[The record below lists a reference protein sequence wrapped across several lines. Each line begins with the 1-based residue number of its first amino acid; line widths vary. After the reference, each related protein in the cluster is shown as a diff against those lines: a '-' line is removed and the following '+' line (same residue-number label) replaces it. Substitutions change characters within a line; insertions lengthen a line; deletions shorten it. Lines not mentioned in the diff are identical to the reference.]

1 MHHLLATLGNGRM
14 GYAQLGGYVLALESL
29 YIEHLQNDAVLA
41 VSAIIEIADVF
52 YRLVKIVL
60 KLVVGENQFLKN
72 SFLSSYQYIFLI
84 SAIRLQIYTFS
95 LRKRRNSSFF
105 LFSMILKEKSGGKIK
120 QVSKKKCIPLFTF
133 PILEGH
139 IIVTFMKINE
149 YECK

>member
-1 MHHLLATLGNGRM
+1 MGN
-14 GYAQLGGYVLALESL
+14 AQLSGYVLAPESL

-72 SFLSSYQYIFLI
+72 SFLSSYRYIFLI

-105 LFSMILKEKSGGKIK
+105 LFSMILKEKKGGKIK
-120 QVSKKKCIPLFTF
+120 QVSKKCIPLFTF

>member
-1 MHHLLATLGNGRM
+1 MHHLLTTLSNGRM
-14 GYAQLGGYVLALESL
+14 GYAQLSGYVLAPESL

-52 YRLVKIVL
+52 YRLVRIVL

-95 LRKRRNSSFF
+95 LRKRRNSS
-105 LFSMILKEKSGGKIK
+105 LFSLLYDIKREKGGKIK
-120 QVSKKKCIPLFTF
+120 QVSKKNASRFLLFPF
-133 PILEGH
+133 LKVI
-139 IIVTFMKINE
+139 
-149 YECK
+149 

>member
-14 GYAQLGGYVLALESL
+14 GYAQLSGYVLAPESL
-29 YIEHLQNDAVLA
+29 YVEHLQDDAVLA

-72 SFLSSYQYIFLI
+72 SFLSSYRYIFLI

-105 LFSMILKEKSGGKIK
+105 LFSMILKEKKGGKIK
-120 QVSKKKCIPLFTF
+120 QVSKKMHPAFYFSLFLRSYNRNVHENKR
-133 PILEGH
+133 I
-139 IIVTFMKINE
+139 
-149 YECK
+149 

>member
-1 MHHLLATLGNGRM
+1 MGN
-14 GYAQLGGYVLALESL
+14 AQLSGYVLAPESL

-105 LFSMILKEKSGGKIK
+105 LFSMILKEKRGVKIK
-120 QVSKKKCIPLFTF
+120 LVSKKNASRFLLFPF
-133 PILEGH
+133 LKVI
-139 IIVTFMKINE
+139 
-149 YECK
+149 

>member
-1 MHHLLATLGNGRM
+1 MGN
-14 GYAQLGGYVLALESL
+14 AQLSGYVLALESL

-72 SFLSSYQYIFLI
+72 SFLSSYRYIFLI

-95 LRKRRNSSFF
+95 LRNRRFCSFF
-105 LFSMILKEKSGGKIK
+105 LLSI
-120 QVSKKKCIPLFTF
+120 
-133 PILEGH
+133 
-139 IIVTFMKINE
+139 
-149 YECK
+149 Y

>member
-1 MHHLLATLGNGRM
+1 MHHLLTTLGNGRM
-14 GYAQLGGYVLALESL
+14 GYAQLSGYVLAPESL

-72 SFLSSYQYIFLI
+72 SFLSSYRYIFLI

-95 LRKRRNSSFF
+95 LRKRTNSSFF
-105 LFSMILKEKSGGKIK
+105 LFSMILKEKKGGKIK
-120 QVSKKKCIPLFTF
+120 QVLKKNASRFLLFPF
-133 PILEGH
+133 LKVI
-139 IIVTFMKINE
+139 
-149 YECK
+149 

>member
-1 MHHLLATLGNGRM
+1 MGNP
-14 GYAQLGGYVLALESL
+14 QLSGYVLAPESL

-95 LRKRRNSSFF
+95 LRKRRNSS
-105 LFSMILKEKSGGKIK
+105 LFSLLYDIKREKRRKNEAGIE
-120 QVSKKKCIPLFTF
+120 KKCIPLFTF

>member
-1 MHHLLATLGNGRM
+1 M
-14 GYAQLGGYVLALESL
+14 GYAQLSGYVLALESL